1 MPKVKEYVFYNYKD
15 ANTRDFL
22 KEKLNL
28 EVRYSQSGA
37 PYLPKSGY
45 NISISHKKKILYVG
59 IAKKPF
65 KIGVDVENINQKLY
79 LNSFIKNI
87 LSSSE
92 IFLLNSLARTR
103 AEKKKYGII
112 FWSLKEAVFK
122 CLNKNIKPKDVVI
135 KNMDRDNNCAVVLKT
150 REKLK
155 PRIKITMKGSY
166 IYTLALYGASHQ

>member
-1 MPKVKEYVFYNYKD
+1 MPKTKEYIFYNYKN

-28 EVRYSQSGA
+28 EVRYSRSGA
-37 PYLPKSGY
+37 PYLPKSGH
-45 NISISHKKKILYVG
+45 NISISHKKNILYVG
-59 IAKKPF
+59 IVKKPF
-65 KIGVDVENINQKLY
+65 AIGVDVENMNQKLH

-87 LSSSE
+87 LNDSE
-92 IFLLNSLARTR
+92 IFLLDNLAKNR

-135 KNMDRDNNCAVVLKT
+135 KNIDSDNNCTIVLKIQ
-150 REKLK
+150 KKFK
-155 PRIKITMKGSY
+155 PRINFTTKGSHV
-166 IYTLALYGASHQ
+166 YTLVLCK